1 MRRFHSFYEAD
12 FIALRSQL
20 TLPTKPT
27 SSDDEVNSIF
37 EDINRD
43 GRLMFSIC
51 VKQRPIPSLCWKNRS
66 MLLHSAQNSPIMLA
80 ESEFAVTVLMNLLS
94 WRKIP
99 TTSNLERL
107 RFPHLGYTSF
117 SDCASVAY
125 SDLHYIYTLTPSVMV
140 SHLLW
145 AQLTPTHKLLIAR
158 DNTLDGSL
166 GVRH

>member
-20 TLPTKPT
+20 TLPTKPS

-94 WRKIP
+94 
-99 TTSNLERL
+99 
-107 RFPHLGYTSF
+107 
-117 SDCASVAY
+117 
-125 SDLHYIYTLTPSVMV
+125 
-140 SHLLW
+140 
-145 AQLTPTHKLLIAR
+145 
-158 DNTLDGSL
+158 
-166 GVRH
+166 